1 MSVSVALTAQR
12 PPSPCVFTMLQQRP
26 HLYSQQR
33 HVCAAVIPG
42 DSLVEETV
50 IGGTINFLSL
60 YNFVITARVLLSWF
74 PQAQGMSFLRP
85 VYTVTDPYLNTFR
98 RLPLQ
103 FGGIDFS
110 ILPAFF
116 LLSVAQ
122 SAIASLG
129 AEVPK
134 LRAQQARMMAELRA
148 KSEALANG
156 RRQ

>member
-1 MSVSVALTAQR
+1 M
-12 PPSPCVFTMLQQRP
+12 FQQRP

-50 IGGTINFLSL
+50 IGGTINFLRRVLIEVEVPL